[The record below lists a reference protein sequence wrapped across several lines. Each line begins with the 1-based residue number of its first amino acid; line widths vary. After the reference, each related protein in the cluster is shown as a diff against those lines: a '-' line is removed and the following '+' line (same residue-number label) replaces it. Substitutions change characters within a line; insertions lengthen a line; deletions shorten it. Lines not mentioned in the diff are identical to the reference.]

1 MIQRAEACVAKMR
14 RRRASI
20 EKQNTGGEHVA
31 RHVVRPLA
39 TTLSGPRFRRSI
51 DTKENKPSPRTI
63 SHSPPAQATSTT
75 HSLHMMRRGKEHQ
88 PPAMSAPLLHQ
99 SATSHAAVTHT
110 SSHRDVLQRSS
121 GSSHPPHARGHSTQP
136 QQDLQQ
142 IDHPRAA
149 NSDNG
154 EQGSFCTHCG
164 GSVAPAA
171 RFCAIC
177 GSRSSQSRAASAA
190 RADDH
195 GTAGSEL
202 HQSAPEEARN
212 SELHLS
218 SELHVAHE
226 LENATRHLSTGIEL
240 LSLPAR
246 KVDASKGFVRSAV
259 HILLRTASLQSH
271 FALQESVRCWLSNRE
286 ESFERVSRNRLETS
300 CETLALRVM
309 GGVMH
314 RWQHV
319 QLAAACPRRS
329 LPWTYSGNRQ
339 IWMRFCRLPIATKF
353 PSWRMRPKRSE
364 VPTRAVRLGV
374 PVGAAP
380 FPSTVTR
387 SSLPAVVECSAAT
400 MRC

>member
-1 MIQRAEACVAKMR
+1 
-14 RRRASI
+14 
-20 EKQNTGGEHVA
+20 
-31 RHVVRPLA
+31 
-39 TTLSGPRFRRSI
+39 
-51 DTKENKPSPRTI
+51 
-63 SHSPPAQATSTT
+63 
-75 HSLHMMRRGKEHQ
+75 MRRGKEQ

-121 GSSHPPHARGHSTQP
+121 GSSHPPHAREHSTAP

-202 HQSAPEEARN
+202 HQSAPEQARS

-319 QLAAACPRRS
+319 QLATIITRWSSNITENVQDHNYAAVLKSTGITLKRQKESSELLLQQKNVLLAESDFRFEQLQQEVEQNYTVIEQLRRELNS
-329 LPWTYSGNRQ
+329 LSNRASDEQ
-339 IWMRFCRLPIATKF
+339 SQMMHLQMQRAQQAQSEKRLELEKLELANELAESQNQLSQLRKEF
-353 PSWRMRPKRSE
+353 AKHLDLQLR
-364 VPTRAVRLGV
+364 
-374 PVGAAP
+374 
-380 FPSTVTR
+380 
-387 SSLPAVVECSAAT
+387 
-400 MRC
+400 